1 MGNKAT
7 KKTERKGNGRKE
19 FVVFGLGKFGLSV
32 AKTLADNGC
41 QVMAV
46 DSEQSKVE
54 EIAEDVTYAVCT
66 DVTDAEAIHSLGIR
80 NFDGAIVAIGE
91 NLEASVLV
99 TIIAKEMG
107 IPYVLAKA
115 QTDLQA
121 KVLKKVGAD
130 KIIFPEKESG
140 IRIANNLVSG
150 NFFDAIE
157 LSSKYSMVDFDV
169 PKEWI
174 GKSLRELNL
183 RATKKINIIGIKRGG
198 EFEITPDPDAP
209 LQEGDILVIIGRN
222 QTLSKLTGGSEV

>member
-1 MGNKAT
+1 MA
-7 KKTERKGNGRKE
+7 KKKGNNRKE
-19 FVVFGLGKFGLSV
+19 FVVFGLGKFGCSV

-54 EIAEDVTYAVCT
+54 EIAADVTFAVCT
-66 DVTDAEAIHSLGIR
+66 DVTDAEAVHSLGIR
-80 NFDGAIVAIGE
+80 NFDGAVVAIGE

-115 QTDLQA
+115 QTELQA

-140 IRIANNLVSG
+140 MRIANNLASG

-157 LSSKYSMVDFDV
+157 LSTKYSMMDLDV
-169 PKEWI
+169 PADWI
-174 GKSLRELNL
+174 GKTLRELNL
-183 RATKKINIIGIKRGG
+183 RATRKINIIGIKRNE

-209 LQEGDILVIIGRN
+209 LLEDDVLVVIGNN
-222 QTLSKLTGGSEV
+222 QALKKLTGGLQG